1 MRSFAILAA
10 ATVMLTGCQT
20 VTDVFTDAPPN
31 IGPCPSAL
39 SLYDA
44 HRIVELEGGEVRY
57 ENVGFTAEIIGV
69 RSLCTYYGDR
79 PIIANL
85 ELDIGFGRGPA
96 ARGDSHTYEY
106 FVAVT
111 RRDIAV
117 IEKQVFPITVRFRA
131 GEDRVFLTETIDAIS
146 IPRATEETSGTNF
159 EILAGFELT
168 EEQIAFNRSGQRFRV
183 GAGQD

>member
-1 MRSFAILAA
+1 MRSIAILAA
-10 ATVMLTGCQT
+10 AAVMLTGCQT
-20 VTDVFTDAPPN
+20 VSEIFNEPEPN

-44 HRIVELEGGEVRY
+44 HRIVELEGDEVRY
-57 ENVGFTAEIIGV
+57 ANVGFTGEIIGI
-69 RSLCTYYGDR
+69 RSLCSYYGDR

-96 ARGDSHTYEY
+96 ARGDSYTYEY

-131 GEDRVFLTETIDAIS
+131 GEDRIYLTETIDAIS
-146 IPRATEETSGTNF
+146 IPRATNETSGTNF
-159 EILAGFELT
+159 EILVGFELT
-168 EEQIAFNRSGQRFRV
+168 AEQLAFNRSGQRFRV